1 MVCSVFWDVLGPGSD
16 VFLIAYLDLP
26 LELFILFLCITGI
39 KKNISINSMFYLDS
53 VGEKKKLCIQ
63 ASEQSKELISVHYLH
78 CRPVSAV
85 DTRTKT
91 RPNND

>member
-1 MVCSVFWDVLGPGSD
+1 MVCSVFWVVLGPGSD
-16 VFLIAYLDLP
+16 VILRAYLDLP

-39 KKNISINSMFYLDS
+39 KKDISINSMFYLDS
-53 VGEKKKLCIQ
+53 AGKKKNLCIQ
-63 ASEQSKELISVHYLH
+63 ASEQSKELISVPYLQ

-91 RPNND
+91 RPNNN